1 MNGYGVYRILGHGN
15 DVGIEYIMERLT
27 RIRLVS
33 FVSSAGKGVYTARAT
48 QLPRIVS
55 RMRNSN
61 GFHSTI

>member
-33 FVSSAGKGVYTARAT
+33 FVSSAGKGVYTASAT
-48 QLPRIVS
+48 YICLLSVL
-55 RMRNSN
+55 
-61 GFHSTI
+61 